1 MPGYSVCKIV
11 GGKGGSN
18 NTMKYVTLLFA
29 GVALVVAMV
38 AGMVIVRKRSRR
50 EWCFLN
56 EGSLIC
62 PQGKSMIFARPF

>member
-29 GVALVVAMV
+29 EVALVVAMV
-38 AGMVIVRKRSRR
+38 A
-50 EWCFLN
+50 EW
-56 EGSLIC
+56 SLSEK
-62 PQGKSMIFARPF
+62 GAEENGVSSTRGH